1 VIRAAE
7 MVDVARVASLID
19 CAYSGYVGALGRD
32 PQPMTDDYHALVSA
46 SEVWIYEHD
55 GSIDGVLVL
64 QSKDDHLLVRT
75 IAIAPDR
82 QRKGLGTKLMRF
94 AEAVALASG
103 QQQIQLYTN
112 EVMTGNV
119 ELYERLGFVE
129 THRTGPE
136 NKRVIY
142 MTKAVVY

>member
-19 CAYSGYVGALGRD
+19 RAYRGYVGALGRD
-32 PQPMTDDYHALVSA
+32 PQPMTDDYHTLVSA
-46 SEVWIYEHD
+46 SEVWVYEHY
-55 GSIDGVLVL
+55 GRIDGVLVL

-75 IAIAPDR
+75 IGIAPDR
-82 QRKGLGTKLMRF
+82 QRKGLGTKLMRH

-103 QQQIQLYTN
+103 QRQIQLYTN

-142 MTKAVVY
+142 MTKAVVS